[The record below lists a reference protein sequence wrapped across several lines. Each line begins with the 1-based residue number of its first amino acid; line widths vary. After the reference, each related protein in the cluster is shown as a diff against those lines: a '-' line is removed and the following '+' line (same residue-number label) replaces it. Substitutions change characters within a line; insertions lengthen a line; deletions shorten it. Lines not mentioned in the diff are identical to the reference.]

1 MRQTIA
7 VKRARE
13 NNLKDI
19 DVEIPRD
26 QLVVV
31 TGLSGSGKSSLV
43 FETIYAEGQRRYLD
57 AMSTFARRFVSQLK
71 KPDVDF
77 VFGLSPVVS
86 IEQKTIGKNPRST
99 VGTMTDIYDYLRIL
113 YATVG
118 TGHCP
123 RCGREVPIKTNAQIA
138 EHLLSLPQGTQVELC
153 APVFKVYGEDYPFLW
168 GSVRSKGYRRVYIN
182 GKAGDISDD
191 LELDEDETYELEVV
205 IDRFYIKPDIYKSLL
220 ISIENGLRVGEGFL
234 HFRTTDKET
243 RRQGDKETVAEERL
257 SSANSH
263 NESENSLSPCLPVS
277 LSGFCCPEHALT
289 MGELQPFYFGFN
301 DVDSACVTCLGL
313 GMTRKV
319 HPDLLVPDK
328 KRSIR
333 GGAFVN
339 EVFHYDKNA
348 WATRLMVS
356 LAQHVGFSLD
366 TPWGELPSGAID
378 TILYG
383 SKGEKFPLV
392 LPPDATKGDEHV
404 GKLFRYD
411 GISNDIERRYR
422 HYRKEKMAHTWMEE
436 YLKKIM
442 VEHACPDCQ
451 GTKLKPQRMLVTIN
465 DRTIHDLGLLPLA
478 ELRDFIATIPA
489 GGRQE
494 QAGQQ
499 VAKEIVTR
507 LDLLVGI
514 GLEYL
519 NLSRRAA
526 TLAGGEAQRIRLST
540 QIGSGLM
547 GMLYVLD
554 EPSIGLHAKDNVKM
568 INTLK
573 RLRDIGNSV
582 IVVEHDEETIR
593 AADYIV
599 EIGPG
604 PGIHGGEVV
613 AQGLPEE
620 VFANPNS
627 ITGQFLSGCRRID
640 VPLSRRPISDK
651 CLTVRG
657 ARENNLKNL
666 DVRLPLGV
674 LLCIT
679 GASGSGK
686 STLVNEI
693 LYKRLYN
700 HFHDSRVLSGAHEGI
715 EGIAYLHDVINID
728 QSAIGRSPRSNP
740 ATYIGFYDD
749 IRRLFA
755 ATPEAQAR
763 EYTASRFSFNVK
775 GGRCE
780 ECGGEG
786 IVTVNLHFMP
796 EVENP
801 CPVCKGARYNQD
813 TLEILY
819 NGKTIA
825 NVLDMSV
832 EAGVTFFRQQSLI
845 AHKLGILNELG
856 MGYITLGQAATTLS
870 GGEAQR
876 VKLANELSKVKR
888 GGRNLYILDEPTTGL
903 HLADIQRLLD
913 SLDRLITAGN
923 SVLVI
928 EHHLDVIKTADWI
941 IDLGPEGGNKGG
953 EIVAEG
959 TPEMVAAN
967 PRSHTGRFLKPLL

>member
-1 MRQTIA
+1 MRQTIL

-43 FETIYAEGQRRYLD
+43 FETIYAEGQRKFLD
-57 AMSTFARRFVSQLK
+57 AMSTFARRFVAQLK
-71 KPDVDF
+71 KPDVDM
-77 VFGLSPVVS
+77 VVGLSPVVS

-99 VGTMTDIYDYLRIL
+99 IGTMTDLYDYLRIL
-113 YATVG
+113 YATIGVA
-118 TGHCP
+118 HCP
-123 RCGREVPIKTNAQIA
+123 RCGQEVAVKSHEQIA
-138 EHLLSLPQGTQVELC
+138 EHLLALPQGTLVELC
-153 APVFKVYGEDYPFLW
+153 APVFKIYGEDYPYLW
-168 GSVRSKGYRRVYIN
+168 GEIRSKGYRRIYID
-182 GKAGDISDD
+182 GQLRDISDE
-191 LELDEDETYELEVV
+191 LELDEDQTYEMDVV
-205 IDRFYIKPDIYKSLL
+205 VDRFYIKPDIHKSLR
-220 ISIENGLRVGEGFL
+220 ISIANALRVGEGFVHL
-234 HFRTTDKET
+234 RTST
-243 RRQGDKETVAEERL
+243 
-257 SSANSH
+257 
-263 NESENSLSPCLPVS
+263 PLPDA
-277 LSGFCCPEHALT
+277 GFCCARHHIV
-289 MGELQPFYFGFN
+289 MGELMSYYFGFN
-301 DVDSACVTCLGL
+301 EPESACTTCMGL
-313 GMTRKV
+313 GNHLKV

-328 KRSIR
+328 KRSIK

-339 EVFHYDKNA
+339 EVFHYDKNT
-348 WATRLMVS
+348 WATRLLVS
-356 LAQHVGFSLD
+356 VAQHYGFSLD
-366 TPWGELPSGAID
+366 TPFGELPPHAVD
-378 TILYG
+378 VILYG
-383 SKGEKFPLV
+383 SKGEKFELV
-392 LPPDATKGDEHV
+392 LPEGASKGDEHV
-404 GKLFRYD
+404 GKPFRYN
-411 GISNDIERRYR
+411 GFINDIERRYR
-422 HYRKEKMAHTWMEE
+422 HYRKEKVANTWIEE
-436 YLKKIM
+436 YIKKVM
-442 VEHACPDCQ
+442 VEHACPDCK
-451 GTKLKPQRMLVTIN
+451 GAKLKPQRLLVTVN
-465 DRTIHDLGLLPLA
+465 GRNIHELGLLPLD
-478 ELRDFIATIPA
+478 ELRDFLADLPG

-499 VAKEIVTR
+499 VAHEIVTR
-507 LDLLVGI
+507 LDLLIGI

-519 NLSRRAA
+519 NLSRRSS

-554 EPSIGLHAKDNVKM
+554 EPSIGLHPKDNVKM

-613 AQGLPEE
+613 AQGAAADII
-620 VFANPNS
+620 ANLNS
-627 ITGQFLSGCRRID
+627 LTGQYLSGCKRIA
-640 VPLSRRPISDK
+640 VPVARRPVGNKFLSI
-651 CLTVRG
+651 RG
-657 ARENNLKNL
+657 ASENNLKNM
-666 DVRLPLGV
+666 DAHIPLGV
-674 LLCIT
+674 LVCIT

-693 LYKRLYN
+693 LYKRLVN

-715 EGIAYLHDVINID
+715 GGIEHLSDVINID
-728 QSAIGRSPRSNP
+728 QSPIGRTSRSNP

-755 ATPEAQAR
+755 ETKEAQER
-763 EYTASRFSFNVK
+763 GYTPSRFSFNVK

-786 IVTVNLHFMP
+786 IVRVNLHFMP

-801 CPVCKGARYNQD
+801 CPTCKGARYNQD
-813 TLEILY
+813 TLEVKY
-819 NGKTIA
+819 HDKSIA
-825 NVLDMSV
+825 DILDMSV
-832 EAGVTFFRQQSLI
+832 EAGVTFFSGQKLI

-856 MGYITLGQAATTLS
+856 MGYITLGQAATSLS

-913 SLDRLITAGN
+913 SLDRLLQAGN
-923 SVLVI
+923 TVLVI

-959 TPEMVAAN
+959 TPEQVAAN
-967 PRSHTGRFLKPLL
+967 PRSHTGRFLKPLLLAT